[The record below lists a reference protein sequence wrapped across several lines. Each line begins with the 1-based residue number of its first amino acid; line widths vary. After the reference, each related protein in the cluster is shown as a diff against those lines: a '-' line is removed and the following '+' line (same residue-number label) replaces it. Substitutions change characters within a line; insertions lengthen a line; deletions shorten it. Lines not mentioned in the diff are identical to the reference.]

1 MLGMHGAAAATVLEL
16 ECSFDLY
23 DGVIVDA
30 DALPTSSEGFAVR
43 LTASLA
49 SWREAKR
56 RGVWLKIPTSKAA
69 LVETAAQAGFEFHH
83 AERAQGAVSG
93 YVMMTHWLCSSPC
106 TLPANASHQVGVG
119 ALVLNEAD
127 EVLLVQ
133 ERRGPAAR
141 PGFWKMPTG
150 LVDVG
155 EAVGAAAVREVAEE
169 TGVTAKLESVVSFR
183 EVHGVGMAGKSDLF
197 FVCACRALSTDI
209 CIQESEIAAAKWMPL
224 DEYFRLDYMS
234 SDSLYFK
241 MAEWGVQ
248 SLRGKY
254 TGLIGEELP
263 VGFRPGH
270 NMVYHTSGSLATSKQ
285 RPAL

>member
-1 MLGMHGAAAATVLEL
+1 M
-16 ECSFDLY
+16 
-23 DGVIVDA
+23 
-30 DALPTSSEGFAVR
+30 
-43 LTASLA
+43 
-49 SWREAKR
+49 
-56 RGVWLKIPTSKAA
+56 
-69 LVETAAQAGFEFHH
+69 
-83 AERAQGAVSG
+83 
-93 YVMMTHWLCSSPC
+93 
-106 TLPANASHQVGVG
+106 GVG

-209 CIQESEIAAAKWMPL
+209 CIQESEIAAAKVCGTHPCSVIYRTNVHLSLGRQRPL
-224 DEYFRLDYMS
+224 AS
-234 SDSLYFK
+234 
-241 MAEWGVQ
+241 
-248 SLRGKY
+248 
-254 TGLIGEELP
+254 
-263 VGFRPGH
+263 
-270 NMVYHTSGSLATSKQ
+270 SGS
-285 RPAL
+285 